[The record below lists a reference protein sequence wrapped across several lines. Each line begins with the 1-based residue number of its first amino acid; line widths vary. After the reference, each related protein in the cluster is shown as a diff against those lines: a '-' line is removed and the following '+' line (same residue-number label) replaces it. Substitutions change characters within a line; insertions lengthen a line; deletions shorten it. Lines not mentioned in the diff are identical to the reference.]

1 MTSEEATALFRLRY
15 QWQDTYA
22 IALRDGVWTASRC
35 DDPTTVLT
43 ADTAPELRR
52 LMQDDYA
59 DWLRS

>member
-1 MTSEEATALFRLRY
+1 MTSEEATALFQLRY

-43 ADTAPELRR
+43 ADTAPELHG
-52 LMQDDYA
+52 LLQDDQA
-59 DWLRS
+59 EGLGR